1 VIRALLLA
9 AALLAAAA
17 APAAAAKMV
26 EEGGY
31 KYVEISLSGL
41 WGGFFVFLAGIAFC
55 LVGLY
60 LFIVWRRATRRA
72 TAPAAE
78 TAEPAVGGAP
88 EEDDGRVF

>member
-1 VIRALLLA
+1 VIRAVPLAALLLA
-9 AALLAAAA
+9 ATA
-17 APAAAAKMV
+17 APVAAKMV

-60 LFIVWRRATRRA
+60 LFIVWRRAARRGA
-72 TAPAAE
+72 GP
-78 TAEPAVGGAP
+78 AEPPVGGTP